1 MGELLVTEEVAL
13 LDGLSGRAAAEAEGA
28 TIAISFGPPLAVG
41 LASILAADA
50 VATAT
55 PAPVIA
61 LTEGALPDC
70 ADMFWTVRPFKS
82 TLAVDAIKSRS
93 TSSSK
98 PAISVDSIRSWIKRL
113 RS

>member
-1 MGELLVTEEVAL
+1 M

-55 PAPVIA
+55 PAHVVA
-61 LTEGALPDC
+61 LTN
-70 ADMFWTVRPFKS
+70 VKINKS
-82 TLAVDAIKSRS
+82 NSDKNI
-93 TSSSK
+93 
-98 PAISVDSIRSWIKRL
+98 
-113 RS
+113 

>member
-61 LTEGALPDC
+61 LTNVKKKKVK
-70 ADMFWTVRPFKS
+70 FRPKCL
-82 TLAVDAIKSRS
+82 TYDIK
-93 TSSSK
+93 
-98 PAISVDSIRSWIKRL
+98 
-113 RS
+113 